1 MRKRSHLRGPSEAV
15 TWLEWRKNRAGGLA
29 KPIAA
34 NLHRLQQ
41 LSRAERRSK
50 RGSLAA
56 REASG
61 TPKYGLRWVSAM
73 GGARG
78 RVSSR
83 TEVAVGPSKG
93 MGQSNVC
100 HPHVGMCSEQ
110 SRKKCGSKGSI
121 RPYIHSLDL
130 KFNFNCWKVGERRTA
145 KTELGARTRLR
156 CPPATHLS

>member
-1 MRKRSHLRGPSEAV
+1 MHYPVSVTASYIFYDAPRCGGGGGERGGGEEVGGGGTRKRAAEWCGPHGG
-15 TWLEWRKNRAGGLA
+15 RKKRAGGLA

-100 HPHVGMCSEQ
+100 HPHVGMC
-110 SRKKCGSKGSI
+110 R
-121 RPYIHSLDL
+121 
-130 KFNFNCWKVGERRTA
+130 VA
-145 KTELGARTRLR
+145 KSARAKAEFDRIFI
-156 CPPATHLS
+156 A

>member
-61 TPKYGLRWVSAM
+61 TPKYGLRWASAM
-73 GGARG
+73 GSARG
-78 RVSSR
+78 RVNSR

-100 HPHVGMCSEQ
+100 HPHVGMCLEQ

-121 RPYIHSLDL
+121 RPYIHSLDSGRL
-130 KFNFNCWKVGERRTA
+130 GGLERQSDQKPKARARAFLHRTM
-145 KTELGARTRLR
+145 LQLR
-156 CPPATHLS
+156 RS

>member
-1 MRKRSHLRGPSEAV
+1 MGGGGTRKCAAERCGPHGG
-15 TWLEWRKNRAGGLA
+15 RKKLAGGLA

-61 TPKYGLRWVSAM
+61 TPKYGLRWASAM
-73 GGARG
+73 GSARG
-78 RVSSR
+78 RVNSR

-100 HPHVGMCSEQ
+100 HPHVGMCLEQ

-121 RPYIHSLDL
+121 RPYIHSLDYYYY
-130 KFNFNCWKVGERRTA
+130 
-145 KTELGARTRLR
+145 
-156 CPPATHLS
+156 LS